1 MAALDSACEIG
12 IDFILLVSLD
22 EVSEESYIW
31 YHDERYDKLLSKI
44 AENHIKL
51 NLQIWGST

>member
-12 IDFILLVSLD
+12 IDFILLVSHD